1 LVEERF
7 SFRDAHDIEH
17 ALYDARSRRN
27 VFYRSPNGALPFSVR
42 LDRRY
47 SIGDFCCHDGVAF
60 VTAAYQGLLE
70 RQPDAEGAAYFLA
83 LREGGARKAMILGR
97 MRYSSE
103 GRLRNVYV
111 HGLRARYLFW
121 RACQLPLIGYIL
133 ESGLLLASLPRMSAA
148 ITRLEYKSE
157 QSETDQASEQ

>member
-1 LVEERF
+1 MVEERF

-27 VFYRSPNGALPFSVR
+27 VFYRSLNGALPFSVR